1 MIKLN
6 EKEESL
12 KPKITLTKGSDYK
25 VVYVTGAFGGLN
37 PVEGRIIFYLDRIVP
52 KIKPEP
58 TGAMEMGEIE
68 RELQIE
74 IHMSPATWISIA
86 EWMQEHINRLK
97 EKGILITKEK
107 IMVE

>member
-1 MIKLN
+1 MIV
-6 EKEESL
+6 
-12 KPKITLTKGSDYK
+12 TKSSDYK

-52 KIKPEP
+52 KVKEEP
-58 TGAMEMGEIE
+58 MGVMEIREIE

-86 EWMQEHINRLK
+86 EWMQGHISKLK
-97 EKGILITKEK
+97 EKGIIVAKEK
-107 IMVE
+107 IVVE